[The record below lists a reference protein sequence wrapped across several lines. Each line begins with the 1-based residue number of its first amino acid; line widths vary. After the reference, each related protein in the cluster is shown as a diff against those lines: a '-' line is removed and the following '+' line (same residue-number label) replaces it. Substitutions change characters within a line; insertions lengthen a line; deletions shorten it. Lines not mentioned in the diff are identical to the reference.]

1 MIVGVL
7 QRGRVRVRIRSQVT
21 DHFSCFKPCI
31 LSRVN
36 TKHHAIAVLF
46 ALRAD
51 VLGAGKQVLDTE
63 EREVAHIH

>member
-1 MIVGVL
+1 
-7 QRGRVRVRIRSQVT
+7 
-21 DHFSCFKPCI
+21 
-31 LSRVN
+31 
-36 TKHHAIAVLF
+36 LF